1 VGRFASTRVASG
13 PSEALIRGTLRAL
26 SIRLEESALK
36 IQHFFDEHTWTVS
49 YVVHDGRVGV
59 VIDPVRDFDPKSAR
73 TSWASSEKVAAYI
86 DREKLAIPY
95 VIDTHAHA
103 DHMTGLPF
111 FKARY
116 GAKTVTGARV
126 GEVQRAFRDIYNL
139 DREFPVD
146 GRQFDVLVDEGK
158 RLGFG
163 TLEVE
168 ALNTPGHTPAHMSW
182 RIGDAVFV
190 GDTLFMPDYGSAR
203 CDFPGGSAAVLYD
216 SIQRLYAMPGETRLF
231 MCHDYMPGGRPLA
244 FETTV
249 SEQKRKNIQI
259 SERTTKAAYVAMRNQ
274 RDAGLESPALILP
287 SIQVNIRAGE
297 LPEPETN
304 GTAYLKIPLNVLGG
318 R

>member
-1 VGRFASTRVASG
+1 M
-13 PSEALIRGTLRAL
+13 
-26 SIRLEESALK
+26 K
-36 IQHFFDEHTWTVS
+36 IQHFFDAHTSTLS
-49 YVVHDGRVGV
+49 YVVHDGRAGV
-59 VIDPVRDFDPKSAR
+59 VIDPVRDFGPKSGR
-73 TSWASSEKVAAYI
+73 TFWSSSEKIAAYI
-86 DREKLAIPY
+86 AREKLEIRY

-111 FKARY
+111 FKERY
-116 GAKTVTGARV
+116 GAKSVTGARV

-139 DREFPVD
+139 DRDFPVD

-158 RLGFG
+158 RLAFG

-168 ALNTPGHTPAHMSW
+168 TLDTPGHTPAHMSW

-216 SIQRLYAMPGETRLF
+216 SIQRLYAMPDDTRLF
-231 MCHDYMPGGRPLA
+231 MCHDYMPNGRPLA
-244 FETTV
+244 FQTTV
-249 SEQKRKNIQI
+249 AEQKAKNIQI
-259 SERTTKAAYVAMRNQ
+259 SERTTKAGYVAMRNE
-274 RDAGLESPALILP
+274 RDARLESPALILP
-287 SIQVNIRAGE
+287 SLQVNIRAGE

-304 GTAYLKIPLNVLGG
+304 GTSYLKIPLNLLGG